1 MTSSSSA
8 RAPIIWPGQAE
19 FLESDAYI
27 TAAFTGAGFGKSVVL
42 CERVLMDHARQ
53 DGWWEGRVD
62 YNSRPLMVVVGAPHE
77 KYLSLRT
84 VPEFKA
90 ALQNLEERAGRIFRK
105 KTGRYRDG
113 WYGNAL
119 GRRQE
124 MANCVDVVF
133 YPLPTK
139 DSAVAVDV
147 CGFYVDEVTML
158 TDVEI
163 WRRSIQRVRDSRAK
177 WRGIAVV
184 GTPEEDHFI
193 HEALIDPMSGESR
206 KGVKVITASTLENPK
221 INIEWFEQIGQQ
233 ASGIFKEMQ
242 VLGKWVRGAG
252 GQRFAHVFDLDR
264 HTAKMTF
271 DKNKVMF
278 DIGWDPGYRTG
289 SVIIAYKHRDTWCVV
304 DEIVIKDMTTEEV
317 CDELLRRGYNK
328 KNIRYIGMDPR
339 DADKHRSTSRVTD
352 AEIVYRKIG
361 IRPKRTHV
369 GYRTGEVYVRLDVL
383 ETLLDQNKL
392 IINADLLP
400 KSTAHNGIINSIRGF
415 STRKMKEDAENFV
428 DAPTTETM
436 QRFKHAIDAL
446 HYLLMEYEKPEY
458 RKVAMSPTRHIV
470 GH

>member
-1 MTSSSSA
+1 MSSSA
-8 RAPIIWPGQAE
+8 RPPIIWPGQAE
-19 FLESDAYI
+19 MLESDAYI
-27 TAAFTGAGFGKSVVL
+27 TAVFSGASFGKSYIL
-42 CERVLMDHARQ
+42 CEKVLKDHSRQ
-53 DGWWEGRVD
+53 DGWWNGRVD
-62 YNSRPLMVVVGAPHE
+62 YNSRPLMMVVGAPHE
-77 KYLSLRT
+77 KYLGLRT

-90 ALQNLEERAGRIFRK
+90 ALQNLEERVGRTLRK

-147 CGFYVDEVTML
+147 CGLYIDEVTML

-163 WRRSIQRVRDSRAK
+163 WRRSMQRVRDPRAL
-177 WRGIAVV
+177 WRGMAVV

-193 HEALIDPMSGESR
+193 HEALIDPMTGEAR
-206 KGVKVITASTLENPK
+206 KGVKVITASTLQNPK

-252 GQRFAHVFDLDR
+252 GQRFAHVFSLER

-271 DKNKVMF
+271 DKSKIKVS
-278 DIGWDPGYRTG
+278 IGIDPGYRTG
-289 SVIIAYKHRDTWCVV
+289 SAIVGYQHGNVWCII
-304 DEIVIKDMTTEEV
+304 DEVVIKDMTTEEV
-317 CDELLRRGYNK
+317 CDELLKRGYNK
-328 KNIRYIGMDPR
+328 KNIQYIGMDPR
-339 DADKHRSTSRVTD
+339 DSDKHRSTSRVTD
-352 AEIVYRKIG
+352 AEIVYRKMG

-369 GYRTGEVYVRLDVL
+369 GYRTGEVQVRLDVL
-383 ETLLDQNKL
+383 ETLLDRDRIL
-392 IINADLLP
+392 INEDLVP
-400 KSTAHNGIINSIRGF
+400 RSPSAGGIVNSLRNF
-415 STRKMKEDAENFV
+415 ATRKLKGDAENFTDVPTTDTLERWKHSV
-428 DAPTTETM
+428 DAV
-436 QRFKHAIDAL
+436 

-458 RKVAMSPTRHIV
+458 RKVALSPTRHI
-470 GH
+470 GR